1 MGINYAATRALGL
14 SGPERVASV
23 MMSSQKTLPVA
34 MTVIAYLPEITFGSR
49 GLIAIPCIVCHITQL
64 FMDAPLAARLAARAD
79 ARAVADAPSKPLTT
93 V

>member
-1 MGINYAATRALGL
+1 
-14 SGPERVASV
+14 
-23 MMSSQKTLPVA
+23 
-34 MTVIAYLPEITFGSR
+34 MTVIAYLPENTFGSR

-64 FMDAPLAARLAARAD
+64 FMDAPLAARACAARAD